1 MRERLK
7 QLLSRFF
14 NIGDSYTFNLTR
26 VKTAFDVGTIGLDD
40 FEEYTED
47 DVANLADRLLDNGV
61 IVPPVKVGQTVWS
74 IAEGFN
80 HVLEGKIYEYTVRGD
95 GMAYIRFTR
104 HGYFTGSAMDDAIGK
119 TVFLT
124 REAAEEAL
132 KARENE
138 CTEE

>member
-1 MRERLK
+1 MRLIDADKLEIIKLAE
-7 QLLSRFF
+7 FTDEY
-14 NIGDSYTFNLTR
+14 GDAVPVYG
-26 VKTAFDVGTIGLDD
+26 VAAEDV
-40 FEEYTED
+40 
-47 DVANLADRLLDNGV
+47 DNAPTV
-61 IVPPVKVGQTVWS
+61 DAIVLPVKVGQTVWS

-80 HVLEGKIYEYTVRGD
+80 HVLEGKIYEYTVRSD

-104 HGYFTGSAMDDAIGK
+104 HGYFTGSAMDNAIGK
-119 TVFLT
+119 TIFLT